1 MNLIGILVWFVD
13 SFGARVLTSLGIGF
27 LSFAAISTAATNLA
41 NSFSSSW
48 SSITPT
54 VLKLISIA
62 GFPGAF
68 GWIIGALLAKLALTS
83 IPKLGKLS

>member
-1 MNLIGILVWFVD
+1 MKLIGILVWFLD
-13 SFGARVLTSLGIGF
+13 TIGARVLTSLGIGF
-27 LSFAAISTAATNLA
+27 LSFAAVTTAATSLA

-62 GFPGAF
+62 GFPGAI
-68 GWIIGALLAKLALTS
+68 GWIIGALLAKLALNS
-83 IPKLGKLS
+83 IPKLGKLT